1 MSNVVRTDIDSVNA
15 VLTVTI
21 PKEEYLNKVQ
31 QDIKKYSQKA
41 PMKGFRPGKTP
52 PTLVKKMYGQQFLMD
67 AVNDKVQEH
76 LNTYLQAE
84 KMEMLGQPIPSS
96 EQDKFD
102 LDLKNPQDLTFK
114 FDIGLT
120 PQFELKGLE
129 GVSYERYAIQLDE
142 KMVTDELEK
151 ALKGGDANEE
161 VEGVVQENDVITLKI
176 KEVGGTLENEVAVS
190 TNWMTEDMNSVFLT
204 QSKGDTL
211 TINIFQLEKET
222 TPQYVRK
229 YFLGLEETDE
239 REVNEN
245 FHATIIKIMRAA
257 KPEMNEDFFQKNF
270 GVATEDEA
278 RQNIIM
284 MLGQN
289 YESQADALLL
299 RDFQDRLMKES
310 AVQLPDTF
318 LKRWLKTQNK
328 DYTDDLI
335 DKDYDRFADNM
346 RWSLIRSK
354 ILKDNNIEIT
364 HEEVRAYYA
373 NKIRGYFGGMPLDDS
388 FIGSLVDKA
397 MDDEK
402 QFNDLYEDVM
412 TGKVFNTMKSTATLI
427 NKPISVDEFNSVM
440 ATARF
445 EASKS
450 RGEISEVEPA
460 EEVEA

>member
-15 VLTVTI
+15 VLTVTL
-21 PKEEYLNKVQ
+21 PKEEYLSKVKK
-31 QDIKKYSQKA
+31 DIKKYSQKA

-67 AVNDKVQEH
+67 AVNDKVQEE
-76 LNTYLQAE
+76 LNEYLQTE
-84 KMEMLGQPIPSS
+84 KLEMLGQPIPSADQ
-96 EQDKFD
+96 ERFD
-102 LDLKNPQDLTFK
+102 LDLNNPQDLTFK

-120 PQFELKGLE
+120 PQFDMKGLTGE
-129 GVSYERYAIQLDE
+129 QFERYAVALDDQ
-142 KMVTDELEK
+142 MVTDELEK
-151 ALKGGDANEE
+151 AFKASGGSEE
-161 VEGVVQENDVITLKI
+161 VEGTLQADDVITLKV
-176 KEVGGTLENEVAVS
+176 KEIGGDLEKEVAVS
-190 TNWMTEDMNSVFLT
+190 LNWMNEDMQNVFLS

-211 TINIFQLEKET
+211 TVNIFQLEKET

-229 YFLGLEETDE
+229 YFLGLEESDE

-245 FHATIIKIMRAA
+245 FEATIIKIMRNV
-257 KPEMNEDFFQKNF
+257 KPTMDEAFFQKNF
-270 GVATEDEA
+270 GVATEEEA
-278 RQNIIM
+278 RQNIST
-284 MLGQN
+284 MLNRN
-289 YESQADALLL
+289 YVSQSEALLL
-299 RDFQDRLMKES
+299 RDFQEKLMKES
-310 AVQLPDTF
+310 VVQLPDNF

-335 DKDYDRFADNM
+335 DKDYARFADNM

-364 HEEVRAYYA
+364 HEELRSSYA
-373 NKIRGYFGGMPLDDS
+373 NKIRGYFGGMPIDDN
-388 FIGSLVDKA
+388 FINSLVDKA

-412 TGKVFNTMKSTATLI
+412 TEKVFNAMKASATVVD
-427 NKPISVDEFNSVM
+427 KPISVDEFNSVM
-440 ATARF
+440 AAARF

-450 RGEISEVEPA
+450 RGEIDEVEPA

>member
-52 PTLVKKMYGQQFLMD
+52 PTLVKRMYGQQFLMD
-67 AVNDKVQEH
+67 AVKDKVQEH

-129 GVSYERYAIQLDE
+129 GVSYERYSIQLDE

-151 ALKGGDANEE
+151 ALKGGDKNEE
-161 VEGVVQENDVITLKI
+161 AEGLVQENDVITLKI

-190 TNWMTEDMNSVFLT
+190 TNWMTEDMHSVFLT

-211 TINIFQLEKET
+211 IINIFQLEKET
-222 TPQYVRK
+222 SPKYVRK

-239 REVNEN
+239 CEVNEN

-257 KPEMNEDFFQKNF
+257 KPVMDENFFQKNF

-278 RQNIIM
+278 RENIIM

-289 YESQADALLL
+289 YEAQADALLL
-299 RDFQDRLMKES
+299 RKFQDRLMKES

-335 DKDYDRFADNM
+335 DKDYARFADNM

-354 ILKDNNIEIT
+354 ILKENNLEIT
-364 HEEVRAYYA
+364 HEELRTYYA

-388 FIGSLVDKA
+388 FIGNLVDKA
-397 MDDEK
+397 MEDEK

-412 TGKVFNTMKSTATLI
+412 TEKVFNAMKETATLVS
-427 NKPISVDEFNSVM
+427 KPISADEFNSVM

>member
-190 TNWMTEDMNSVFLT
+190 TNWMTEDMHSVFLT

-211 TINIFQLEKET
+211 SR
-222 TPQYVRK
+222 PARVS
-229 YFLGLEETDE
+229 
-239 REVNEN
+239 
-245 FHATIIKIMRAA
+245 RAIS
-257 KPEMNEDFFQKNF
+257 
-270 GVATEDEA
+270 
-278 RQNIIM
+278 RC
-284 MLGQN
+284 
-289 YESQADALLL
+289 
-299 RDFQDRLMKES
+299 S
-310 AVQLPDTF
+310 A
-318 LKRWLKTQNK
+318 
-328 DYTDDLI
+328 
-335 DKDYDRFADNM
+335 
-346 RWSLIRSK
+346 S
-354 ILKDNNIEIT
+354 
-364 HEEVRAYYA
+364 
-373 NKIRGYFGGMPLDDS
+373 
-388 FIGSLVDKA
+388 
-397 MDDEK
+397 
-402 QFNDLYEDVM
+402 
-412 TGKVFNTMKSTATLI
+412 
-427 NKPISVDEFNSVM
+427 
-440 ATARF
+440 
-445 EASKS
+445 S
-450 RGEISEVEPA
+450 RCA
-460 EEVEA
+460 